1 MIRFLAGVC
10 QNFSK
15 GGLHKMSEGYE
26 VGQIVTGIYKTGKY
40 IGEITAIKPQHITIR
55 VKAVLKHPLQGD
67 LHSPKQADV
76 PFFHE
81 RRALALNEQ
90 TNIPKTQVK
99 PYTDE
104 IPDYYDSLK
113 KVVEAEIKELEAADS
128 QWAKESLKIFKR
140 LEKDYFK

>member
-1 MIRFLAGVC
+1 
-10 QNFSK
+10 
-15 GGLHKMSEGYE
+15 MSENYQI
-26 VGQIVTGIYKTGKY
+26 GQIVSGIYKTGKY

-67 LHSPKQADV
+67 LHAPKQADV
-76 PFFHE
+76 LFFHE

-99 PYTDE
+99 PYTE
-104 IPDYYDSLK
+104 LVPDYFESLR
-113 KVVEAEIKELEAADS
+113 KVVNEEIEGLEKTNDS
-128 QWAKESLKIFKR
+128 WANESLKIFKS